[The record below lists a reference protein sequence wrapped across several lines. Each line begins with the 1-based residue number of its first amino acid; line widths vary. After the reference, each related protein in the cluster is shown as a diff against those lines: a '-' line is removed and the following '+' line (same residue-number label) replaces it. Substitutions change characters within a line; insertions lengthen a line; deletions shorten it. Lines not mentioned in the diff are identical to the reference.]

1 VKWKLCKTSRGD
13 RVRECDSKMI
23 LQNEM
28 KTYFYEHCKENCI
41 SSVSIM
47 VFKAVNQI
55 ELRVEEN
62 KLWKGKYYTG
72 CVAHW
77 SAACLLA

>member
-1 VKWKLCKTSRGD
+1 
-13 RVRECDSKMI
+13 VRECDSKRI

-28 KTYFYEHCKENCI
+28 KTYFYGHYKENCI
-41 SSVSIM
+41 SSVTVL
-47 VFKAVNQI
+47 VFEAVNQI

-62 KLWKGKYYTG
+62 KLSKGEYITG

-77 SAACLLA
+77 SAACLLAWQDVLIRT